1 MKRFQRPR
9 TVRPLGIL
17 AGGALVFSACAAPA
31 PPAPDPFGVFH
42 KAEVLGSSTKIFLSD
57 VDTPAYRL
65 RENPDDYAL
74 VIGIDKYESLP
85 EARFAERDA
94 ATVREHLLAMGFPLR
109 NILYLS
115 GRDASRAGIE
125 KYVESWLPMNV
136 KESSR
141 VLVYFSGHGAPAVDD
156 GQAYLVPYDGDAQY
170 LANTGYPLK
179 RLYGQLNALKAK
191 EVLLV
196 MDACFSGAGG
206 RSVVAKGTRPLIT
219 KVDVDLANESKV
231 VVFAAASADEITG
244 TEESQ
249 GHGLFT
255 YYFLKAIN
263 EAKGDATIANIFGY
277 LQPRVNDAA
286 RRQGRDQK
294 PQLLPA
300 ELGARKNR
308 RL

>member
-1 MKRFQRPR
+1 MKRCPWPLTARPF
-9 TVRPLGIL
+9 GIL
-17 AGGALVFSACAAPA
+17 AGSVLVFSACAAPA
-31 PPAPDPFGVFH
+31 PRAPDPFGVFP
-42 KAEVLGSSTKIFLSD
+42 KAEVPGATRIFLSD
-57 VDTPAYRL
+57 VDIPAYRL
-65 RENPDDYAL
+65 KETPDDYAL

-85 EARFAERDA
+85 DARFAERDA
-94 ATVREHLLAMGFPLR
+94 ATVREHLLALGFPLR

-115 GRDASRAGIE
+115 GRHASRAGIE
-125 KYVESWLPMNV
+125 KLVESWLPMNV

-141 VLVYFSGHGAPAVDD
+141 VLVYFSGHGAPAVED

-170 LANTGYPLK
+170 LANTGYSLK
-179 RLYGQLNALKAK
+179 RLYKQLNALKAK

-206 RSVVAKGTRPLIT
+206 RSVIAKGARPLVL
-219 KVDVDLANESKV
+219 KVDTSLAEDSKV

-263 EAKGDATIANIFGY
+263 DAKGDAAIADVYGA
-277 LQPRVNDAA
+277 LRPRVNDAA
-286 RRQGRDQK
+286 RRQGRDQN

-300 ELGARKNR
+300 GLGAGGKR